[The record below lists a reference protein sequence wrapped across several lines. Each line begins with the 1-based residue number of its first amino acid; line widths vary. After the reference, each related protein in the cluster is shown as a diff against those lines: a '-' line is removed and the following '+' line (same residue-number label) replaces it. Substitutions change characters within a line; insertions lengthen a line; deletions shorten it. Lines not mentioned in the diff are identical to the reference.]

1 MLYKINLEYILFL
14 DIETVP
20 QHEDF
25 STIDEDTQELWAQ
38 KSKYHRKDEHTPEE
52 FYDRAGIWAEF
63 GKIVCISVG
72 YFKLDGET
80 KTFRVMTFKGEES
93 QLLEDFKALLEN
105 HFGLA
110 KHMLC
115 AHNGK
120 EFDFPYIARRMII
133 NSISLP
139 YHLDLFGKK
148 PWEVNHLDTMDLWK
162 FGDYKNYTSLKLLA
176 KVLGIASPKE
186 DIDGSMVRDV
196 YYKDKDVDRIARY
209 CELDV
214 ITTAQVFLR
223 LRNEP
228 LLREAEIKR
237 IGK

>member
-1 MLYKINLEYILFL
+1 M
-14 DIETVP
+14 
-20 QHEDF
+20 
-25 STIDEDTQELWAQ
+25 
-38 KSKYHRKDEHTPEE
+38 
-52 FYDRAGIWAEF
+52 
-63 GKIVCISVG
+63 
-72 YFKLDGET
+72 
-80 KTFRVMTFKGEES
+80 
-93 QLLEDFKALLEN
+93 
-105 HFGLA
+105 
-110 KHMLC
+110 
-115 AHNGK
+115 
-120 EFDFPYIARRMII
+120 
-133 NSISLP
+133 
-139 YHLDLFGKK
+139 
-148 PWEVNHLDTMDLWK
+148 WK

-196 YYKDKDVDRIARY
+196 YYKDKNLDRIARY